1 MHEHLIETAFK
12 ELFPEKECSYHLLLT
27 YSRKFSGFH
36 GNIRFGMN
44 TLDIRMSKQMKQV
57 AEEIR
62 IGLIQIL
69 LLKVFKSRKNSGEE
83 KQKSTTTNMD
93 LYNTFLKN
101 VHIAVPKEV
110 ESPLLLERFN
120 KLNDQF
126 FHGLLEQPSLHW
138 GNYSRNKLGSYEY
151 GTDTILLSKH
161 LENAP
166 AEYLEYVLYH
176 EMLHKKHKFTHKNGR
191 SLFHSPAFK
200 DDEAQFPRAAE
211 LEKEIPQFIARKRSS
226 IKPRT
231 SFFFWK
237 W

>member
-1 MHEHLIETAFK
+1 MHEHLIEKAFK
-12 ELFPEKECSYHLLLT
+12 ELFPEKDCSYHLLLA
-27 YSRKFSGFH
+27 YSGKFSGFH

-44 TLDIRMSKQMKQV
+44 TIDIRMSKQIKNV
-57 AEEIR
+57 SEEIR
-62 IGLIQIL
+62 IGLIQTL
-69 LLKVFKSRKNSGEE
+69 LLKIFRGKENK
-83 KQKSTTTNMD
+83 KCTTTNMD

-110 ESPLLLERFN
+110 ESPLLLEKFN
-120 KLNDQF
+120 KLNEQF

-166 AEYLEYVLYH
+166 EQYLEYVLYH
-176 EMLHKKHKFTHKNGR
+176 EMLHKKHKFSHKNGR

-200 DDEAQFPRAAE
+200 NDEAQFPRAAE
-211 LEKEIPQFIARKRSS
+211 LEQEIPQFIARKRSS
-226 IKPRT
+226 IKPRA